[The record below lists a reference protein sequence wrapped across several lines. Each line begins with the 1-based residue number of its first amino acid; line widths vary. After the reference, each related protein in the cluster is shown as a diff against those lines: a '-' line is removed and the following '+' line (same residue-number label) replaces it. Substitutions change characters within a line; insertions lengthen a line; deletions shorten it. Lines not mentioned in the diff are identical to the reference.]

1 MRHDNLTP
9 TLISESEQAVTKRS
23 MYLGHVN
30 IFVRNA
36 GKSKAWYENLLGL
49 HCYEYRPGWAAF
61 LSADVN
67 SPHELAMMQVGP
79 DASPQQRK
87 QVGLHHFAF
96 MVDTLDEL
104 KAVYRRIKENNVEIA
119 HISGHGLSLGI
130 YVRDPDGNGVE
141 VSYELPR
148 EQWPRETQVF
158 ASEVTNPGKFPEP
171 WDTDPAFTARRRLTE
186 AMPIA

>member
-61 LSADVN
+61 LSADTDL
-67 SPHELAMMQVGP
+67 SHEVALMQLGD
-79 DASPQQRK
+79 DATLPQRR
-87 QVGLHHFAF
+87 QVGLNHMAWR
-96 MVDTLDEL
+96 VASLDDL
-104 KAVYRRIKENNVEIA
+104 KDYYTRIKAQGQPIDRVA
-119 HISGHGLSLGI
+119 DHGISLGI

-141 VSYELPR
+141 VYYELPR
-148 EQWPRETQVF
+148 AEWPVDFHVF
-158 ASEVTNPGKFPEP
+158 SRDVVGQGRFPGP
-171 WDTDPAFTARRRLTE
+171 WDVEMIEQLPEAQPAA
-186 AMPIA
+186 AA